1 MLLMPLFTVVGC
13 SSVNPEC
20 EIATQNAMQ
29 EAPGVYREIGVG
41 NTFEDAKSRALEKLS
56 LRRETVIYHELNTR
70 EEQQSNSPTR
80 HSYVQRTEMTSQS
93 AFRNPHIESYSCS
106 SSEKMVLAT
115 VDTRSLEKRLGQY
128 AIVKPSFSAW
138 FKASDWRI
146 YAQDRNFYIYDEELS
161 LPLYRDDLLEV
172 LSSPSPKISLNGK
185 SVWYGQHGETHSI
198 DSNGKSRYQ
207 TLVKIT
213 QSGGFNVLYADQKK
227 QRVNYTEEKIFKI
240 HEKHVPLLF
249 VLVEHDEPIGRFLP
263 ESGLSLSMTQQQT
276 ATVNFMKQWQVSNWT
291 LSTVRYEP
299 AI

>member
-1 MLLMPLFTVVGC
+1 M
-13 SSVNPEC
+13 
-20 EIATQNAMQ
+20 
-29 EAPGVYREIGVG
+29 
-41 NTFEDAKSRALEKLS
+41 
-56 LRRETVIYHELNTR
+56 
-70 EEQQSNSPTR
+70 
-80 HSYVQRTEMTSQS
+80 
-93 AFRNPHIESYSCS
+93 
-106 SSEKMVLAT
+106 
-115 VDTRSLEKRLGQY
+115 
-128 AIVKPSFSAW
+128 
-138 FKASDWRI
+138 
-146 YAQDRNFYIYDEELS
+146 
-161 LPLYRDDLLEV
+161 
-172 LSSPSPKISLNGK
+172 SSPSPKISLNGK